1 MKYHRLKD
9 MLLGAMVATLIVG
22 AVPIAY
28 AKVADTMIPVSYNSI
43 KVLVDGKEL
52 KTDKEPFAYD
62 GTTYLPVRAVA
73 EAVGKEVKWDSATKT
88 VTLSEKMTDA
98 KVDTQPEPVAADP
111 VLYNSNG
118 IKITYKG
125 TSESTFGKDINL
137 LIENS
142 TNKDYTV
149 QVRDFSV
156 NGYMIDPIFSCDVTA
171 GKKANDEITI
181 TSSYLKDNS
190 ILDVKEF
197 EANFYVFES
206 DTWSNSFD
214 SGKISFK
221 VK

>member
-1 MKYHRLKD
+1 MKYHKFKD
-9 MLLGAMVATLIVG
+9 MALGAMVATLIVG

-28 AKVADTMIPVSYNSI
+28 GKVADTMIPVSYNSI

-52 KTDKEPFAYD
+52 KTDKEPFTYD

-88 VTLSEKMTDA
+88 VTLSEATTDA
-98 KVDTQPEPVAADP
+98 KSDTQTEPVAADP

-125 TSESTFGKDINL
+125 TAEGKFGKDINL

-156 NGYMIDPIFSCDVTA
+156 NGYMVDPIFSCDVTA